1 MFARFI
7 STHMKPGGFDK
18 ATRLFEKE
26 VIPLLKKQV
35 GFKDELSFY
44 DEDRMEGIAISF
56 WEDEEAALKYDR
68 EVYPKVKKFLA
79 DTFDTVPQL
88 KTFTVANSTWYN
100 INV

>member
-1 MFARFI
+1 
-7 STHMKPGGFDK
+7 MKPGGFDK
-18 ATRLFEKE
+18 AARVFEKDI
-26 VIPLLKKQV
+26 IPLLKKQP

-44 DEDRMEGIAISF
+44 DDDRMEGIAISF

-68 EVYPKVKKFLA
+68 DVYPKVKKFLA
-79 DTFDTVPQL
+79 DTMDTVPQL